1 LVEERRRATIVFA
14 HDWGAD
20 GAQANVEHQ
29 IKTIGRSLN
38 AELEVTTVPGIPPL
52 GSPLIA
58 AIEFDRV
65 IDTHRIT
72 LELCARKLEAKG
84 LSKDEIE
91 KKLSNLVLINV
102 FDRGVGS
109 ERVAAIVEGK
119 LKIKGADGDY
129 LISVAL
135 VGPLNNGIIGALV
148 KRLDSVTAFD
158 LANAKHHVDDLGC
171 VTWDGRTKFGP
182 VAALYA
188 SGTAASEF
196 GKPVDVSAHPRIA
209 FEPIYT
215 GDSVSVPL
223 VDIDPIGNL
232 VLGLR
237 NGEANKLLE
246 APFLA
251 LSVAGRTILTKTGHK
266 FSDVG
271 EGELIAYR
279 GSNGLLEIAI
289 NNGDLARQLNLS
301 REQGHLE
308 LIVAA
313 KVLQPAT
320 VFELQPV
327 SEAQAR
333 EVA

>member
-1 LVEERRRATIVFA
+1 MRRKTSIVFA
-14 HDWGAD
+14 HDWGND

-29 IKTIGRSLN
+29 IRTIGQALDIDL
-38 AELEVTTVPGIPPL
+38 ELTTVLGIPPL

-65 IDTHRIT
+65 IDTHKIT
-72 LELCARKLEAKG
+72 LELAARKLEARG
-84 LSKDEIE
+84 LGKEEIE
-91 KKLSNLVLINV
+91 KQLSNLVLINV

-109 ERVAAIVEGK
+109 DRVAAIVEGK
-119 LKIKGADGDY
+119 LKINGANGEY
-129 LISVAL
+129 FISVSL
-135 VGPLNNGIIGALV
+135 VGPLNNGIIGGIV
-148 KRLDSVTAFD
+148 KRLESVTAFD
-158 LANAKHHVDDLGC
+158 LANAEHHVDDLGC

-188 SGTAASEF
+188 SGIAASEF
-196 GKPVDVSAHPRIA
+196 GNPVDINAHPRIA
-209 FEPIYT
+209 FEPVYD
-215 GDSVSVPL
+215 GERVSVPL

-251 LSVAGRTILTKTGHK
+251 LSVGGRTILAKTGTK

-271 EGELIAYR
+271 EGELVAYR

-289 NNGDLARQLNLS
+289 NGADLAASIQISKEKGDVELRQIGN
-301 REQGHLE
+301 E
-308 LIVAA
+308 LR
-313 KVLQPAT
+313 PAT
-320 VFELQPV
+320 ICELRQV
-327 SEAQAR
+327 SEVQAR